1 MCGRVAKG
9 GRVETKGGVPHGV
22 WLRRRHRG
30 AQAYL
35 RGRLRRHQPGRRE
48 RLTHFRES
56 GQRQVERSCVEFYKT
71 SVVLSSFTCFYK
83 SLTYH
88 QRITF
93 YHQNVTL
100 LPVHTDLYNA
110 FTNARITNVSLAYHL
125 DPEPATGVAAQKSQT
140 PTSAPPRATRAAGG
154 VVRLS
159 PRR

>member
-9 GRVETKGGVPHGV
+9 GRVETEGGVPHGV

-56 GQRQVERSCVEFYKT
+56 GQRQVERSCVEFY
-71 SVVLSSFTCFYK
+71 VFYK

-93 YHQNVTL
+93 ITKMSPL

-140 PTSAPPRATRAAGG
+140 PTSAPPRATRATGG